1 MNDSNLG
8 IEQPSRPCTNQNSI
22 HPPQR
27 NGDVLSDRRESVG
40 GSSTSVEFLFSACG
54 DGGSTKFKKCNSSK
68 CILAN
73 SFFKPTDK
81 IVSSVTHRTYS
92 CTNYEKSYVT
102 SNSSNIIY
110 LITCSNCF
118 MQYVGETAE
127 QLNIR
132 FVTHRASMSGKNFAV
147 LRKNF

>member
-1 MNDSNLG
+1 MWGWGFN
-8 IEQPSRPCTNQNSI
+8 
-22 HPPQR
+22 
-27 NGDVLSDRRESVG
+27 
-40 GSSTSVEFLFSACG
+40 
-54 DGGSTKFKKCNSSK
+54 KFKKCNSNK

-73 SFFKPTDK
+73 SFKTSDK

-132 FVTHRASMSGKNFAV
+132 FVTHRASMSGKNVAV